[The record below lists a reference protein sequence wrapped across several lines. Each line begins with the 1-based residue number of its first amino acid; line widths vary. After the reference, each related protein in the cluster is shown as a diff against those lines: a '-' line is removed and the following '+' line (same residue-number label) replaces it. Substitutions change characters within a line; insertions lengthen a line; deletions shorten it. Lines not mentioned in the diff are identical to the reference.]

1 MATGQV
7 PFSHEG
13 FEDRTTK
20 AKARSSAECVA
31 YIPDTSDAASEA
43 VETWKNSEGHMKNML
58 GNFK

>member
-43 VETWKNSEGHMKNML
+43 VETW
-58 GNFK
+58 